1 MSEAKEVL
9 LVYNDRKRPVEFR
22 TVPGNPSAEQKNL
35 YNAVERV
42 FADVFSTG
50 GGLSSS
56 SQNHE
61 VFYLQFECEEWG
73 GEMVDITGSVV
84 VPSKSIVY
92 LRKPLNKDTTNVRLC
107 HS

>member
-1 MSEAKEVL
+1 MSETKEVL
-9 LVYNDRKRPVEFR
+9 LVYNDRKRPVEFWA
-22 TVPGNPSAEQKNL
+22 VPGNPSAEQKNL
-35 YNAVERV
+35 CNAVERV

-50 GGLSSS
+50 EGSSS
-56 SQNHE
+56 SSHH

-92 LRKPLNKDTTNVRLC
+92 RRKPLNKDTTNVRLC